1 MIPLLQYLLKVI
13 LVSGIL
19 TGYYWISLRNK
30 RFHHYNRFYLVGAV
44 LLSWGLPLLNL
55 QWFYIT
61 PEPASPIHQVAEI
74 IYSSPNAAPSAW
86 ALSWDRLLAVA
97 LLVVAIVL
105 LLVFLVGILQ
115 LFLIKS
121 KGRVTPMERFDFIET
136 TLEDAPFSFFR
147 NLFWKKDC
155 AVNDE
160 NGQRIL
166 RHEITHIEQH
176 HSIDKVLASLSTCL
190 GWMNLFFWLIRKEL
204 EVVHEFIADEAAISN
219 NDASQLAEMLL
230 TAQYSSSLFS
240 NGQSFFYSSIKRR
253 IIMLSSSKNTSYSYA
268 RRLLVLPISL
278 CALALLSFTIRNNGG
293 EPKQSFNDSGTN
305 TTILIDTIPAQFRDP
320 ASGKLKGNY
329 QLDIQEDTAV
339 FRDSKSKKI
348 LFKSPLNQ
356 LGEMASNKNANK
368 FSKSHQ
374 DKNMTFFYDDSL
386 TFTKGV
392 FIKNTNSPRIILNGI
407 LYSPNDINSIRP
419 ISVKTIRINGGDT
432 VPTITIDTDPTVMI
446 DTTLNRGKNT
456 DDKISYSQRKIIQR
470 DGKESAD
477 TMYITDISL
486 KKVAGINIEP
496 SIKPEAEDLTII
508 KKDADGNVVYTFT
521 QKRTAKAELLKD
533 ILYVIDGQE
542 SDAAT
547 LKNLD
552 PNSIKSVNVLK
563 GKSANNKYGDKG
575 NNGVIEII
583 TKK

>member
-19 TGYYWISLRNK
+19 TGYYWVGLRNK

-74 IYSSPNAAPSAW
+74 IYSSPNAAPAAW
-86 ALSWDRLLAVA
+86 AMSWDRLLAIA
-97 LLVVAIVL
+97 LLVVATVL
-105 LLVFLVGILQ
+105 LLVFFGGILQ

-136 TLEDAPFSFFR
+136 SVEDAPFSFFR

-155 AVNDE
+155 ALNDE

-176 HSIDKVLASLSTCL
+176 HSIDKMLASLSTYL
-190 GWMNLFFWLIRKEL
+190 GWMNPFFWLIRKEL
-204 EVVHEFIADEAAISN
+204 EVVHEFIADEAAISD

-253 IIMLSSSKNTSYSYA
+253 IIMLSSSKKTNYSYA

-278 CALALLSFTIRNNGG
+278 CALALLSFSIRNNGD
-293 EPKQSFNDSGTN
+293 EPKQSLNDGGTN
-305 TTILIDTIPAQFRDP
+305 TAIFLDTIPSQFRD
-320 ASGKLKGNY
+320 AITGKLKGNY
-329 QLDIQEDTAV
+329 QVEIQA
-339 FRDSKSKKI
+339 DSAIFKDHKSKKI
-348 LFKSPLNQ
+348 LFKVPLSQ
-356 LGEMASNKNANK
+356 LGEMAGNSSANK
-368 FSKSHQ
+368 SGSFETRKKAILISS
-374 DKNMTFFYDDSL
+374 DSITFLGGKKINDPK
-386 TFTKGV
+386 T
-392 FIKNTNSPRIILNGI
+392 PRIIVNGQELTEPFWELQSMPTSSI
-407 LYSPNDINSIRP
+407 ATIN
-419 ISVKTIRINGGDT
+419 ISGAEVNIKIDSSKWEKKKLQLKNVTDKDT
-432 VPTITIDTDPTVMI
+432 VRTE
-446 DTTLNRGKNT
+446 NT
-456 DDKISYSQRKIIQR
+456 SFER
-470 DGKESAD
+470 
-477 TMYITDISL
+477 
-486 KKVAGINIEP
+486 V
-496 SIKPEAEDLTII
+496 
-508 KKDADGNVVYTFT
+508 KDADSQEKDGKTPSEKLIITKKENVAKLVYTFI
-521 QKRTAKAELLKD
+521 TAKDELPKEL
-533 ILYVIDGQE
+533 LYVIDGQE
-542 SDAAT
+542 SDVSI
-547 LKNLD
+547 LKNMD